1 MLSSEQKNELLQVF
15 TDLIRIDSSNPPG
28 NETGVVESTRGDQ
41 DPGLLQRSPSA

>member
-28 NETGVVESTRGDQ
+28 NETGVVEYMQ
-41 DPGLLQRSPSA
+41 ELLQPGAEQ